1 MDDTGGAGGAGGA
14 LDRARPPVI
23 LFHMENTYTIKT
35 LQRDTAGAVNQAA
48 AGRLVTIT
56 RHDEPVAVMMSHAR
70 LSALVETM
78 EILADP
84 KAMKALRDAKA
95 GRTRYT
101 PLEKLPD

>member
-1 MDDTGGAGGAGGA
+1 
-14 LDRARPPVI
+14 
-23 LFHMENTYTIKT
+23 MENTYTIKT
-35 LQRDTAGAVNQAA
+35 LQRDTAGAVNRAA
-48 AGRLVTIT
+48 AGRLITIT

-70 LSALVETM
+70 LGALVETM

-84 KAMKALRDAKA
+84 KAMRALRDAKA